1 MNLKTFCFALQHL
14 TRINLYKGEFDEM
27 AFGRA
32 SVFFPIVGL
41 LLGALLLLAQQL
53 LTYIFPVPL
62 VAALLVV
69 LMVVMTGG
77 MHLDGFMDTVDGV
90 FSGRSRERKL
100 EIMRDS
106 RVGAFGVLG
115 LVCLILLKYNAFFTL
130 TAPLIYQTILLAAL
144 ISRWSMVYA
153 IACFPYARREG
164 LGTLYNS
171 YTGKRELIWATGSTI
186 ILAALV
192 AWAAG
197 LILLLA
203 AWGWVHFVGS
213 KLTGELGGLTGDIYG
228 AAAETTEL
236 LIYMAVFPLYG
247 CWSRLFSA
255 PWL

>member
-1 MNLKTFCFALQHL
+1 MSLRTFCFALQHL
-14 TRINLYKGEFDEM
+14 TRINIYKGDFNEV

-32 SVFFPIVGL
+32 SVFFPVVGL
-41 LLGALLLLAQQL
+41 LIGALLLLAHRL

-69 LMVVMTGG
+69 LMVLITGG

-90 FSGRSRERKL
+90 FSGRPRERKL

-115 LVCLILLKYNAFFTL
+115 LVCLLLLKYNAFL
-130 TAPLIYQTILLAAL
+130 SMPAPLIYQAILLAVL
-144 ISRWSMVYA
+144 LSRWSMVYA

-164 LGTLYNS
+164 LGTLYNR

-186 ILAALV
+186 ILAVLV

-203 AWGWVHFVGS
+203 AWGWVHFMGS

-228 AAAETTEL
+228 ATAETTEL
-236 LIYMAVFPLYG
+236 LIYLAVISLYG
-247 CWSRLFSA
+247 CWSWLFSA

>member
-1 MNLKTFCFALQHL
+1 MKSFCFALQHL
-14 TRINLYKGEFDEM
+14 TRINIYRGAFDEQ

-32 SVFFPIVGL
+32 AVFFPVVGL
-41 LLGALLLLAQQL
+41 LLGSLLLLAQIL
-53 LTYIFPVPL
+53 LTYVFSAPL

-69 LMVVMTGG
+69 LMVIMTGG

-90 FSGRSRERKL
+90 FSGRPRARKL

-115 LVCLILLKYNAFFTL
+115 LLCLLLLKYNAFL
-130 TAPLIYQTILLAAL
+130 TIAESLIYQAILLAAI

-153 IACFPYARREG
+153 IACFPYARKEG
-164 LGTLYNS
+164 LGTLYNR
-171 YTGKRELIWATGSTI
+171 YTGKFELLWATAGTI
-186 ILAALV
+186 LLTALV

-197 LILLLA
+197 LILLFA
-203 AWGWVHFVGS
+203 AWGWVHLMGS
-213 KLTGELGGLTGDIYG
+213 RLTRDLGGLTGDIYG

-236 LIYMAVFPLYG
+236 LVYLAALPLYG
-247 CWSRLFSA
+247 YCSCLFSA